1 MQEVGGGVKE
11 HLGFLCK
18 AADVTSA
25 CIFCQ
30 TVNLGLSNVDLRKD
44 MYSICKCFII
54 KYIYNIYVLRYL

>member
-30 TVNLGLSNVDLRKD
+30 TVNLGLSNVDLSERTCTVFVSVSLSSTFTIF
-44 MYSICKCFII
+44 MF
-54 KYIYNIYVLRYL
+54 